1 MSKTITMRIDETV
14 LEKLMKFASLENR
27 SLSNFIETAALKYI
41 NEIEY
46 SDEFEMNNILN
57 DAELMKKLKKGS
69 SDAKNKRGRFVEL

>member
-14 LEKLMKFASLENR
+14 LEKLMKFARLENR

-46 SDEFEMNNILN
+46 TDEFEMNEILS
-57 DAELMKKLKKGS
+57 DTDLLKKLKKGS

>member
-1 MSKTITMRIDETV
+1 MSKIVTMRINESV

-46 SDEFEMNNILN
+46 ADDFEMNGILN

-69 SDAKNKRGRFVEL
+69 SDAKNNRGRFVEL

>member
-1 MSKTITMRIDETV
+1 MSKIVTMRINETV

-46 SDEFEMNNILN
+46 ADDFEINNILN
-57 DAELMKKLKKGS
+57 DTEVMKKLKKGS
-69 SDAKNKRGRFVEL
+69 SDAKNNRGRFVEL